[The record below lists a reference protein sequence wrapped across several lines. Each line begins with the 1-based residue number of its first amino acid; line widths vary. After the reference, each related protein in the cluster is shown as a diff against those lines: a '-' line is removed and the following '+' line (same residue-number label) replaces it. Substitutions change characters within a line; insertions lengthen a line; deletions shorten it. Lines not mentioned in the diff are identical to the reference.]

1 MRSGSRL
8 SVLAFAFYPEV
19 SMVVRIDDPTQY
31 YHVHLLVSPFG
42 YSMNPAA
49 RTTSGP
55 GMAN

>member
-1 MRSGSRL
+1 M